1 MQLLT
6 KFLTGPTASLEEAP
20 LHFMA
25 QRKKVLAFLR
35 RVPTAETDGGK
46 AHPTSQV
53 AWKDKVMS
61 PYHLFI
67 REGDG
72 RVVLG
77 LEKPGLEL
85 KGSDRAG
92 DWDRVVLVSFGKGG
106 PSKVEVRLR
115 EDILKEEKGSG
126 SGDSKL

>member
-1 MQLLT
+1 M
-6 KFLTGPTASLEEAP
+6 
-20 LHFMA
+20 
-25 QRKKVLAFLR
+25 
-35 RVPTAETDGGK
+35 
-46 AHPTSQV
+46 
-53 AWKDKVMS
+53 
-61 PYHLFI
+61 FI